1 MVQGRRPR
9 IGPRSSQ
16 VLIRRRWGLTH
27 NLRPTQAYSRPFS
40 RAASVALGVAHVGA
54 PSGGDRWRRGTMAT
68 RGVRRG
74 PTPPP
79 GATYLRA
86 SPKKR
91 RRKRRRGRQLG
102 PRGGRLGR
110 EREGGSLSLASVLRP
125 PARQSI
131 NSSVHQFVSPC
142 CLESAPPRSAAAQ
155 PSLWQTAVVKRCW
168 SRAPSPANRRASPR
182 RLRTPP
188 SRAAREVPA
197 QKGEPA
203 GRAQDRRGGET
214 PGWTSS

>member
-1 MVQGRRPR
+1 M
-9 IGPRSSQ
+9 
-16 VLIRRRWGLTH
+16 
-27 NLRPTQAYSRPFS
+27 
-40 RAASVALGVAHVGA
+40 
-54 PSGGDRWRRGTMAT
+54 
-68 RGVRRG
+68 
-74 PTPPP
+74 
-79 GATYLRA
+79 
-86 SPKKR
+86 
-91 RRKRRRGRQLG
+91 
-102 PRGGRLGR
+102 GR

-142 CLESAPPRSAAAQ
+142 FLESAPPRSAAAQ

-182 RLRTPP
+182 RLRTPQ

-203 GRAQDRRGGET
+203 GQARTGEVGRRLDGPAPSQRSKDQLDSET
-214 PGWTSS
+214 SWCGHCVEDAAATRTSLASRNSVEGVVASQSRVLCSLELTLNYFSPITY